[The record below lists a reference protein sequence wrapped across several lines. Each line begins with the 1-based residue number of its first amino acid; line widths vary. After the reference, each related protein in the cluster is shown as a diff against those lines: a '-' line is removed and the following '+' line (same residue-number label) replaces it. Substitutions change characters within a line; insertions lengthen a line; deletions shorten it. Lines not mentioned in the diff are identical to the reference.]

1 MAPKA
6 KRAAVPKST
15 AMNEETQLATRNE
28 YKKLHGK
35 LCYLAKTTN
44 DRSRGHASKVQR
56 RYVLVMVELFQ
67 CGVYSQFFYRHTWGN
82 RMVESFPD
90 DQ

>member
-6 KRAAVPKST
+6 KRAAAPKST

-35 LCYLAKTTN
+35 LSYLAKTTN
-44 DRSRGHASKVQR
+44 DPDT
-56 RYVLVMVELFQ
+56 E
-67 CGVYSQFFYRHTWGN
+67 
-82 RMVESFPD
+82 ESGPSCIGEAFK
-90 DQ
+90 